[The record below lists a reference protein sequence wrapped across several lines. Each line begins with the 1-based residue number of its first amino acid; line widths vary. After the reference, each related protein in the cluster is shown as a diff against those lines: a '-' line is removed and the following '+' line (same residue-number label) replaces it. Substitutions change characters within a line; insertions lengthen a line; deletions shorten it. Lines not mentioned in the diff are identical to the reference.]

1 MKRHREHKR
10 DVTVTAQ
17 NRTDQNRTEAVT
29 AATGYYA
36 KADREQLAAWDRYNI
51 AQTGR
56 SLPRDRFGGWRVAS
70 EWPPIHALTGRTA

>member
-29 AATGYYA
+29 VATGYYA
-36 KADREQLAAWDRYNI
+36 KADSEQLAA
-51 AQTGR
+51 
-56 SLPRDRFGGWRVAS
+56 
-70 EWPPIHALTGRTA
+70 